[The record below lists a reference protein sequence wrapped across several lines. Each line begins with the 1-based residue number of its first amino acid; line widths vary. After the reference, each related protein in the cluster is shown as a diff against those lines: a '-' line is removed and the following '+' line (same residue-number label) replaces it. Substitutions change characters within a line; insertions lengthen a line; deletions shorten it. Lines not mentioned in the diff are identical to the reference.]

1 MSSPSPLVL
10 VYNITVSGFELV
22 LPLQGGTITSIDWG
36 DGNTSTDGSKNH
48 TFTDAGTY
56 TVRVYGT
63 GVTSLSYQN
72 NAGTGALYL
81 TQCTS
86 FGEIG
91 LTDLGGAFFNAIN
104 LISVPTSLPLTST
117 ITNMNALFC
126 GCNIF
131 NQDISG
137 WDFSNVHDIASMFY
151 NTNAFNQD
159 ISSWNIDNV
168 TRTTYMFSGASAFN
182 NGGVA
187 LNWGSKTVN
196 FNDSTGM
203 FRDASSFNQ
212 DISGWNVS
220 NVLDMKEMFNGATLF
235 NQPIGGWNVS
245 SVTNMRYMFRNTSA
259 FNQDISS
266 WNVSSVTDMSYM
278 FMYTGSF
285 NQDISSWNV
294 SSVTDMSYM
303 FYSASSF
310 YNGGL
315 GNALSWS
322 AGTGTL
328 NVTNMSYM
336 FMFVYGFNN
345 DISSWNVSNVTNMS
359 SMFQNASSFNQDI
372 SGWNVSNVTNML
384 SMFNNATSFNQPI
397 GNWNVSNVTNMSN
410 MFRDASSFNQDISS
424 WNVSNVTSMK
434 DIIDG
439 ATAFSPDEWITN
451 LDKLLNAWSTLDVH
465 SRIVIDAPQ
474 AIYNQNG
481 QAGYDALVAKGWSID
496 ATYLYHFPCFLEG
509 SKILCSID
517 GQETYVPIETIR
529 KGTLVKTRLNGYVPV
544 DMIGHSKMYNPG
556 HSLNSK
562 NRLYRLSP
570 NQYPELTEDLVLT
583 GCHSILVDE
592 LTEEQR
598 EKSIAYTGDIYIT
611 DDKYR
616 LIACLDPRAHPYASE
631 GIHNIW
637 HLALENENYYW
648 NYGIYANGLLVE
660 TTSKRTMKELSGM
673 ELIE

>member
-10 VYNITVSGFELV
+10 VYDITVSGFELV
-22 LPLQGGTITSIDWG
+22 LPISDGTITSIDWG

-48 TFTDAGTY
+48 TFTNSGTY
-56 TVRVYGT
+56 TVSVLGS

-72 NAGTGALYL
+72 NTGTGALYL

-117 ITNMNALFC
+117 ITNMYALFC

-168 TRTTYMFSGASAFN
+168 TRTTYMFSGATAFN

-187 LNWGSKTVN
+187 LNWGSKTAN
-196 FNDSTGM
+196 FNDSFGM

-212 DISGWNVS
+212 DISGWDVS
-220 NVLDMKEMFNGATLF
+220 NITNMTEMFNGATLF
-235 NQPIGGWNVS
+235 NQPIGSWNVS
-245 SVTNMRYMFRNTSA
+245 SVTNMSYMFRNTSA

-266 WNVSSVTDMSYM
+266 WIVSSVTNMSYM
-278 FMYTGSF
+278 FMYAYSF

-303 FYSASSF
+303 FYSAGSF

-315 GNALSWS
+315 SNALSWS
-322 AGTGTL
+322 AGTGTM
-328 NVTNMSYM
+328 NVTNMSNM
-336 FMFVYGFNN
+336 FMFAYGFNN
-345 DISSWNVSNVTNMS
+345 DISSWNVSNVTNMNN
-359 SMFQNASSFNQDI
+359 MFKGVSGFNQDI
-372 SGWNVSNVTNML
+372 SNWDVSNVTIMTGML
-384 SMFNNATSFNQPI
+384 
-397 GNWNVSNVTNMSN
+397 
-410 MFRDASSFNQDISS
+410 
-424 WNVSNVTSMK
+424 
-434 DIIDG
+434 DG
-439 ATAFSPDEWITN
+439 ATAFSPDETITN
-451 LDKLLNAWSTLDVH
+451 LDKVLNSWSTLNVQ
-465 SRIVIDAPQ
+465 SGVTLDAPQ

-481 QAGYDALVAKGWSID
+481 QSGYNALVAKGWTIN
-496 ATYLYHFPCFLEG
+496 AQLYLPIICFLEG

-556 HSLNSK
+556 HSLHSK
-562 NRLYRLSP
+562 NRLYRLSH
-570 NQYPELTEDLVLT
+570 NQYPELTEDLILT

-660 TTSKRTMKELSGM
+660 TTSKRMMKELSGM